1 MIIEQ
6 QVADRPERSDVNQS
20 KPKQGKHLSKQIKQ
34 IRIMHTSDV
43 HGALFTH
50 DFIENGPAKGS
61 LAKVYALVKKERER
75 QGNNLI
81 LLDGGD
87 VLQGQPTAYYYN
99 FVVPERPHLVARAMN
114 LMGYDAM
121 CIGNHDLETGH
132 GVYDRFCKEC
142 NFPILGANVLD
153 ENSGAPYFTPYVMIE
168 REGVR
173 VAVLG
178 LLTAAIPH
186 WLPKNLWSGMSV
198 ENMLES
204 ARKWSEYILNVEKP
218 DLLIGL
224 FHSGWD
230 GGVQTDKYT
239 ENMVRLIASQVP
251 GFDIICFGHDHDKR
265 IEVIRPDWGGKVV
278 CVGLWSQAAS
288 VSMIDVQLEFE
299 QDKLVRKRTRA
310 QVVSTL
316 YVQDDS
322 VFDFERHFQD
332 DSVAVEHFV
341 NRRIGA
347 FSNTVYGQDAFF
359 GSSALIDFVHQLQLD
374 ISGADLS
381 FAAPS
386 FFDMVIHAGDVYV
399 RDMFSLYK
407 YENMLYVLRMKGH
420 EIKAILEMSY
430 RLWTNRMTNEDDHLL
445 LIDNLLNGG
454 KGYGFVNLTFN
465 FDSAAGIRYQVDVRR
480 PDGEKVLIECMADGS
495 VFDLEREYLVATN
508 SYRANGGGELFTI
521 GAGLTHE
528 ELMDRIVW
536 CSERDLRYYFME
548 YVERHER
555 VSLKPMNHW
564 CFIPEDW
571 VAKAT
576 QRDRELLFGWKRLHE
591 ADRGNKNID

>member
-316 YVQDDS
+316 YVQDDL

-576 QRDRELLFGWKRLHE
+576 QRDRELLFGWKRLYE
-591 ADRGNKNID
+591 ADRGSKNID

>member
-322 VFDFERHFQD
+322 V
-332 DSVAVEHFV
+332 AVEHFV

-480 PDGEKVLIECMADGS
+480 PDGEKVLIGCMADGS

-591 ADRGNKNID
+591 ADRGSKNID

>member
-99 FVVPERPHLVARAMN
+99 FVVPEHPHLVARAMN

-480 PDGEKVLIECMADGS
+480 PDGEKVLIGCMADGS
-495 VFDLEREYLVATN
+495 DFDLEREYLVATN

-591 ADRGNKNID
+591 ADRGSKNID

>member
-6 QVADRPERSDVNQS
+6 QVADRPERSDVSQS

-153 ENSGAPYFTPYVMIE
+153 ENSRAPYFTPYVMIE

-480 PDGEKVLIECMADGS
+480 PDGEKVLIGCMADGS

-591 ADRGNKNID
+591 ADRGSKNID

>member
-1 MIIEQ
+1 
-6 QVADRPERSDVNQS
+6 
-20 KPKQGKHLSKQIKQ
+20 
-34 IRIMHTSDV
+34 MHTSDV

-153 ENSGAPYFTPYVMIE
+153 ENSGAPYLTPYVMIE

-239 ENMVRLIASQVP
+239 ENMVRLIASQIP

-591 ADRGNKNID
+591 ADRGSKNID

>member
-6 QVADRPERSDVNQS
+6 QVADRPERSDVSQS

-480 PDGEKVLIECMADGS
+480 PDGEKVLIGCMADGS

-591 ADRGNKNID
+591 ADRGSKNID

>member
-571 VAKAT
+571 VIKAT
-576 QRDRELLFGWKRLHE
+576 KRDRELLFGWKRLYE
-591 ADRGNKNID
+591 ADRGGKNID

>member
-153 ENSGAPYFTPYVMIE
+153 ENSRAPYFTPYVMIE

-480 PDGEKVLIECMADGS
+480 PDGEKVLIGCMADGS

-591 ADRGNKNID
+591 ADRGSKNID

>member
-114 LMGYDAM
+114 LMRYDAM

-186 WLPKNLWSGMSV
+186 WLPKDLWSGMSV

-591 ADRGNKNID
+591 ADRGSKNID

>member
-230 GGVQTDKYT
+230 GGVQTDKYM

-591 ADRGNKNID
+591 ADRGSKNID

>member
-1 MIIEQ
+1 
-6 QVADRPERSDVNQS
+6 
-20 KPKQGKHLSKQIKQ
+20 
-34 IRIMHTSDV
+34 MHTSDV

-99 FVVPERPHLVARAMN
+99 FVVPKRPHLVARAMN

-591 ADRGNKNID
+591 ADRGSKNID

>member
-186 WLPKNLWSGMSV
+186 WLPKNLWSDMSV

-591 ADRGNKNID
+591 ADRGSKNID

>member
-20 KPKQGKHLSKQIKQ
+20 KLKQGKHLSKQIKQ

-153 ENSGAPYFTPYVMIE
+153 ENSGAPYLTPYVMIE

-239 ENMVRLIASQVP
+239 ENMVRLIASQIP

-591 ADRGNKNID
+591 ADRGSKNID